1 MKIEDLRIHGKR
13 LRSAL
18 EEMATIGATSGGG
31 VQRLALSDED
41 KRARDVFTEW
51 LHEMDLEVMIDEM
64 GNIFGKRAGKG
75 KDLSPV
81 MSGSHIDSQPKGG
94 RFDGILGVMG
104 ALEIVRTLNDH
115 GVETDRPIIIVDWTN
130 EEGTRF
136 APAMVGSGVWTG
148 VLDRDW
154 VYERLDIDGKKFG
167 EELEGIG
174 YKGKLSA
181 KQWPVHAYYEYHIE
195 QGPVL
200 EREGNLIGAP
210 RGIVCLHWYDV
221 FVEGTANQ
229 VGPTPME
236 GRNDALCAAAEM
248 ILKVNELPAKMG
260 GNMVATVGEVHN
272 LPNSRN
278 IIPDKVHFTVDIRS
292 WDDELAIRAWEEVKA
307 DFEAI
312 GARRG
317 CPIRM
322 EEIWRV
328 GHTPFEERLVER
340 VVETAKQLGYSSH
353 EMVSGAGHDAS
364 YMSQVAPTAMIFVPS
379 IGGRSHVEVENT
391 RWEDCEAG
399 ANVLLH
405 CILQSASETEKG
417 PPATRSAPPCR
428 R

>member
-1 MKIEDLRIHGKR
+1 MNIEDLRINGKR

-18 EEMATIGATSGGG
+18 EEMAKIGATSGGG

-41 KRARDVFTEW
+41 KRARDLFTEW

-104 ALEIVRTLNDH
+104 ALEVVRTLNDH

-154 VYERLDIDGKKFG
+154 VYERLDIDGKRFG
-167 EELEGIG
+167 EELERIG

-181 KQWPVHAYYEYHIE
+181 KQWRVHVYYEYHIE

-200 EREGNLIGAP
+200 EREGKLVGAP

-221 FVEGTANQ
+221 YVEGTANQ

-248 ILKVNELPAKMG
+248 ILKMNELPAKMG
-260 GNMVATVGEVHN
+260 GNMVATVGEIHN

-292 WDDELAIRAWEEVKA
+292 WDDELAIRAWKEVKA

-322 EEIWRV
+322 EETWRV

-353 EMVSGAGHDAS
+353 YMVSGAGHDAS
-364 YMSQVAPTAMIFVPS
+364 YMSQVAPTAMLFVPS

-391 RWEDCEAG
+391 RWEDCDAG

-405 CILQSASETEKG
+405 CILQSALEKEEG
-417 PPATRSAPPCR
+417 SPTTPSAPPSQR
-428 R
+428 